1 MGPPSRWDDAAFV
14 VDRAYVRVERRVR
27 DTAATLAAWFDR
39 RGAALLAL
47 GLLAY
52 LILFTGMNARYDRAR
67 QRASVSR
74 AGFLAEATRG
84 DPSRFRDAMRSFGR
98 VQAAP
103 VPLPPQPGEPEGWW
117 SFTEPN
123 RVPLR
128 DWAARFLSECSR
140 TTPRCAPRCVDD
152 GAFCPRIDMRAADLR
167 RASLAGVDL
176 RGADLARA
184 DVRGAELV
192 GADLRG
198 SRLDGAEL
206 GAADLRGADLREAH
220 GITCAQLAAARTDPH
235 TRSSLDCDPR
245 QDAP

>member
-1 MGPPSRWDDAAFV
+1 MGPPSRWDDAAFA

-27 DTAATLAAWFDR
+27 DTTATLADWFDR
-39 RGAALLAL
+39 RGALLLAL
-47 GLLAY
+47 ALLAY

-67 QRASVSR
+67 HRAAASR

-84 DPSRFRDAMRSFGR
+84 DPSRFRDAMRGFGR

-117 SFTEPN
+117 TVAEPN

-128 DWAARFLSECSR
+128 DWAARFLAECSR

-167 RASLAGVDL
+167 GASLAGVDL
-176 RGADLARA
+176 SGADLARA
-184 DVRGAELV
+184 DARGAELV
-192 GADLRG
+192 GVDFRG
-198 SRLDGAEL
+198 ARLDDAKL

-220 GITCAQLAAARTDPH
+220 GLTCAQLTVARTDPH
-235 TRSSLDCDPR
+235 TRSSLDCPSR
-245 QDAP
+245 EGAP